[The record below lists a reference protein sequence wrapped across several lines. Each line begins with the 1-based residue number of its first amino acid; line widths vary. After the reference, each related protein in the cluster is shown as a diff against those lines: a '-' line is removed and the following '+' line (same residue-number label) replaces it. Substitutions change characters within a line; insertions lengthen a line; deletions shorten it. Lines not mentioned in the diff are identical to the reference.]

1 MWVEEFEGGVD
12 ITTPQDLE
20 TALTKRY
27 GDGRNSF
34 WLAHEAGK
42 FPAINI
48 MVRGE
53 LAYVHYF
60 PVERHAGF
68 ASVAKVAG
76 PRPNETSIFFLYP
89 TEKVWVLNSA
99 LIPFSEALKVAQEFA
114 TSNTMP
120 RCIEWFAL

>member
-1 MWVEEFEGGVD
+1 MWVEDFEGGLD
-12 ITTPQDLE
+12 ITTPQGLE
-20 TALTKRY
+20 AALSRRY

-60 PVERHAGF
+60 PMERHAGF
-68 ASVAKVAG
+68 ASVAKV
-76 PRPNETSIFFLYP
+76 PSLRPDETSIFFLYP
-89 TEKVWVLNSA
+89 TEKVWAPNEA
-99 LIPFSEALKVAQEFA
+99 LIPFSEALKAAQEFA
-114 TSNTMP
+114 ISNTMP
-120 RCIEWFAL
+120 KCIAWFKL

>member
-1 MWVEEFEGGVD
+1 MWVEDFEGGLD
-12 ITTPQDLE
+12 ITTPHALE
-20 TALTKRY
+20 AALTKRY

-34 WLAHEAGK
+34 WLARQAGK

-68 ASVAKVAG
+68 ASVAKVPG
-76 PRPNETSIFFLYP
+76 PRPDGTSIFFLYP
-89 TEKVWVLNSA
+89 TEKVWAPNRA
-99 LIPFSEALKVAQEFA
+99 LIPFSEALKAAQEFA
-114 TSNTMP
+114 IFNSMSL
-120 RCIEWFAL
+120 RG